1 MREVAQP
8 ATEAIRLT
16 EVLRALADPVRL
28 ELVQRLD
35 RMGQDSCTALGDQID
50 VHQTTLSHH
59 YRVLREAGVT
69 WTTVQGRSRLVR
81 LRRDDL
87 DALFPGL
94 LDSVLTGRMRETA
107 TTGETP

>member
-1 MREVAQP
+1 MSSVERLSSPLVSAPMSGADRAGEMGEDACN
-8 ATEAIRLT
+8 AI
-16 EVLRALADPVRL
+16 
-28 ELVQRLD
+28 
-35 RMGQDSCTALGDQID
+35 GGKID

-87 DALFPGL
+87 DTLFPGL
-94 LDSVLTGRMRETA
+94 LDSVLIAERRTRATASDNVETS
-107 TTGETP
+107 